1 MTKDRCFCFR
11 IVRTDPIAVTVC
23 GSAVWGMARIAAM
36 LGLDERR
43 ADKFRSCTMV
53 DKFVAA
59 CLGRD
64 ESGGRRKERHI
75 MTVRTIKLRV

>member
-1 MTKDRCFCFR
+1 
-11 IVRTDPIAVTVC
+11 
-23 GSAVWGMARIAAM
+23 M

-43 ADKFRSCTMV
+43 ADKFRSCTVV